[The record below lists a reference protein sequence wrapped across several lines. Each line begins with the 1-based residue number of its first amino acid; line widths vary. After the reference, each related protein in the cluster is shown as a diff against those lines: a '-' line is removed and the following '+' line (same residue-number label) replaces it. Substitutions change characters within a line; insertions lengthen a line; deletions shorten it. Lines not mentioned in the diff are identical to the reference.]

1 MIDWVMRQWANVWIA
16 LGLYW
21 LPVAICAVGY
31 VIRTWRNYRKDRKAR
46 DTEKFYSPTDT
57 VGTLIGR
64 GIVSVVPI
72 ANLCAAAFDLAPEM
86 LGRFIERIGRIF
98 NQPLVPRRRSDNGP
112 AAPGR
117 ALHCLR

>member
-21 LPVAICAVGY
+21 LPLAICCVGY

-46 DTEKFYSPTDT
+46 DADKYYSPTDT

-86 LGRFIERIGRIF
+86 LGRFIERIGKIF
-98 NQPLVPRRRSDNGP
+98 NQPLVPPKHAQGK
-112 AAPGR
+112 
-117 ALHCLR
+117 